1 MQNYNNL
8 GVYTVTRKQY
18 DVHGHFVYHILAET
32 TSSVDFRYTAM
43 TMAPF
48 TARAIGSQMDS
59 RDTLRVSY
67 HASPCVKTFFYCL
80 FRNCLLPRTHKPNAP
95 QTTSASALSDWI
107 TMHLGGLLH
116 VYLVS
121 DRPRH
126 ILKPSVNRVHM
137 SFTHRHL
144 QYIFL
149 ESHGLLERKQTKD
162 PKWEWLKVTFIKCH
176 VSSSTEVLRSH
187 SNTSE
192 QGRKIFQTENVNTC
206 SQKIVFELV

>member
-1 MQNYNNL
+1 MSYCMTACMRCFPFSMSQ
-8 GVYTVTRKQY
+8 GSRAITRACVYTVTRKQY

-126 ILKPSVNRVHM
+126 ILKPSVNRVHVLHPPAP
-137 SFTHRHL
+137 SVHL
-144 QYIFL
+144 LGIPWL
-149 ESHGLLERKQTKD
+149 VGKKTDEG
-162 PKWEWLKVTFIKCH
+162 PKMGVIEGDIY
-176 VSSSTEVLRSH
+176 
-187 SNTSE
+187 
-192 QGRKIFQTENVNTC
+192 
-206 SQKIVFELV
+206 